1 VRAAPAFALA
11 GALLLGG
18 CADLGYYWQS
28 ASGHIGIMRAAK
40 PVPEWLADPATSAPL
55 KAKLE
60 LTQRIR
66 RFASSELGL
75 PDNRSY
81 KSYADLHRPAAVWNV
96 VAAPPYSLTLKSWCF
111 PVAGCVGYRGYYSEA
126 AAKAEAEA
134 QRALDLEVAVYPVP
148 AYSTL
153 GWMNWA
159 GGDPLLSTFIGY
171 PEGEL
176 ARLVFHELAHQVLYV
191 AGDTVFN
198 ESYATAVERI
208 GGGLWLQREA
218 GEAARREYSQFD
230 GQRQDF
236 RALAL
241 NTRRA
246 LTQVYESPEAKAKD
260 WTAVEAM
267 KKAAMADFRERYA
280 RLREGWS
287 GPRQGA
293 YDGWVAR
300 ANNAAFGAQ
309 GAYDDLVPS
318 FEKLFEREGRDW
330 PRFYTEVRRIAALP
344 TEEERR
350 RALQAATGILQTHGR
365 HSDDDPH
372 NNNGDHG
379 A

>member
-1 VRAAPAFALA
+1 
-11 GALLLGG
+11 
-18 CADLGYYWQS
+18 
-28 ASGHIGIMRAAK
+28 
-40 PVPEWLADPATSAPL
+40 
-55 KAKLE
+55 
-60 LTQRIR
+60 
-66 RFASSELGL
+66 
-75 PDNRSY
+75 
-81 KSYADLHRPAAVWNV
+81 
-96 VAAPPYSLTLKSWCF
+96 
-111 PVAGCVGYRGYYSEA
+111 
-126 AAKAEAEA
+126 
-134 QRALDLEVAVYPVP
+134 
-148 AYSTL
+148 
-153 GWMNWA
+153 
-159 GGDPLLSTFIGY
+159 
-171 PEGEL
+171 
-176 ARLVFHELAHQVLYV
+176 LYV
-191 AGDTVFN
+191 PGDTVFN